1 MNKKILLI
9 LSLVI
14 LLSGCMK
21 DNKPLK
27 VLKLDEKTCKI
38 AKNIDTHGGFLGDGE
53 RFSKIECNS
62 VNIEEWNNMPLPKEI
77 DEVLSM
83 EICDNKSCKSTYER
97 YSIPKNKGYYYFID
111 RHSDSKDKFDYKD
124 LNKRSSYNFTLG
136 IYDDTKNIIYYYELD
151 T

>member
-1 MNKKILLI
+1 MKKIFLI
-9 LSLVI
+9 IGLVI

-21 DNKPLK
+21 DNKPLQ
-27 VLKLDEKTCKI
+27 VLKLDENSCKI
-38 AKNIDTHGGFLGDGE
+38 IENIDTHGGFLGDGE
-53 RFSKIECNS
+53 RFSKIECS
-62 VNIEEWNNMPLPKEI
+62 KVNKKEWNNMPLPEEL

-83 EICDNKSCKSTYER
+83 EVCDNRNCKSTYER

-124 LNKRSSYNFTLG
+124 LSNRSSYNLTVAIFDGLNT
-136 IYDDTKNIIYYYELD
+136 IYYYELD